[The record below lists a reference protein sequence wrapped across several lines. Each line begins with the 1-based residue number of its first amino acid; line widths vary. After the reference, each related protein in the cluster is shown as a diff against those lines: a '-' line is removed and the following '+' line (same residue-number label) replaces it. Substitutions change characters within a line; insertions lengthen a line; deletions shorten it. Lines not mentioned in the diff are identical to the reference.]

1 MLDKG
6 REVWHN
12 MSPRWGNKKVE
23 RESGQIGEGMMKAD
37 WEAERPKRR
46 RSGWK
51 DDLAHTDQH
60 VPARAPT
67 MPKLRFMDGTKWG
80 YEPEADRQEQD

>member
-12 MSPRWGNKKVE
+12 MYPRWGNKKVE

-37 WEAERPKRR
+37 WEAERKRR

-51 DDLAHTDQH
+51 DDLAGNDLAPGGEN
-60 VPARAPT
+60 VNASEAGGPFPSPAAS
-67 MPKLRFMDGTKWG
+67 
-80 YEPEADRQEQD
+80 